1 MRTNTFLS
9 VELVSK
15 RQSALEDAQRD
26 RESRVMVFT
35 IHGTQIGVPGV
46 GEKNTE
52 NCLTFPRYFR
62 VGEALQCTPW
72 IRFATDEE
80 LAATPSG
87 FVPQWWRELDFQP
100 GSLIHQ
106 NGCVAHPDDPIGLV
120 GNTLTAVCQ
129 SSIPAPVEEKACV
142 DVSDISTP
150 PTP

>member
-1 MRTNTFLS
+1 M
-9 VELVSK
+9 SK
-15 RQSALEDAQRD
+15 RQSALEDAK
-26 RESRVMVFT
+26 RERVSRVKVFT
-35 IHGTQIGVPGV
+35 IDGIQIGVPGV

-87 FVPQWWRELDFQP
+87 FVPQWWRELNFQP
-100 GSLIHQ
+100 SSLVDQ
-106 NGCVAHPDDPIGLV
+106 DGCVSQPDDPMGLV

-129 SSIPAPVEEKACV
+129 SSILAPVEEKACA

-150 PTP
+150 PAP